1 MHVFITHSDATSY
14 DKECLFFRKS
24 LVRKSTGSSK
34 EDTESIEAEYIKN
47 LQQQIY
53 FLELETNYLREQ
65 ARKATELHP
74 KMSAEAERMLSKLR
88 QMQSEMDALS
98 IESKR
103 KEGSITILVT
113 DKDKL
118 TEQLREQE
126 EARARDKRML
136 MDDIIDLKKS
146 ISKLEGENSFKDSQ
160 LLDAKNELDKSAMA
174 LKNAE
179 TKIITLKNQFEQR
192 IEQHKMTQ
200 INLDEKRSELLSV
213 ETELKSMQEKYYNS
227 TITLQDKVTSDL
239 REEIQTLRQKL
250 KEAELV
256 SEQERHLRT
265 KISDDG
271 STVVRENAVLNQ
283 QVIELSKQ
291 LEREKNLR
299 DEMEARHSGDIS
311 EMVQVKEKEKEM
323 KFELNYIQEQLR
335 KEQDKVKKFQEQA
348 SFKDSVTTQ
357 QELQLNTARSRVTEL
372 TGMHEMT
379 ERENNQLRKDKAL
392 LVDHVADLQKKL
404 EGKNEEV
411 INHRSQIISL
421 EDRVRE
427 LEQLQSLE
435 VTSQTAK
442 WSEFE
447 RLAESMRTLSHTMA
461 RSSGSPLGT
470 STLGARTSPRPMQY

>member
-1 MHVFITHSDATSY
+1 
-14 DKECLFFRKS
+14 
-24 LVRKSTGSSK
+24 
-34 EDTESIEAEYIKN
+34 
-47 LQQQIY
+47 
-53 FLELETNYLREQ
+53 
-65 ARKATELHP
+65 
-74 KMSAEAERMLSKLR
+74 MLSKLR
-88 QMQSEMDALS
+88 QMQTDMDVLTV
-98 IESKR
+98 ESKR
-103 KEGSITILVT
+103 KESALTILIT

-118 TEQLREQE
+118 AEQLKEQE
-126 EARARDKRML
+126 EARGRDKRML
-136 MDDIIDLKKS
+136 MDDIIDLKKT
-146 ISKLEGENSFKDSQ
+146 ISKLEGENSYKDSQ
-160 LLDAKNELDKSAMA
+160 LLDAKNELDKSATA

-179 TKIITLKNQFEQR
+179 TKIITYRSQLEQR

-200 INLDEKRSELLSV
+200 INLDEKRSELISV
-213 ETELKSMQEKYYNS
+213 EAELKAMQEKYYNS
-227 TITLQDKVTSDL
+227 TVTLQDKVTNDL

-256 SEQERHLRT
+256 AEQERHLRT
-265 KISDDG
+265 KMSDDG

-283 QVIELSKQ
+283 QVIELTKQ

-299 DEMEARHSGDIS
+299 DEMSARHSTDFS

-335 KEQDKVKKFQEQA
+335 KEQDKVKQFQEQI
-348 SFKDSVTTQ
+348 SLKDSTTTQ

-372 TGMHEMT
+372 TGIHEMT
-379 ERENNQLRKDKAL
+379 ERENNQLRKDKSL

-411 INHRSQIISL
+411 INLRSQIISL
-421 EDRVRE
+421 EECIRE

-435 VTSQTAK
+435 VTSQSAK
-442 WSEFE
+442 WGEFE